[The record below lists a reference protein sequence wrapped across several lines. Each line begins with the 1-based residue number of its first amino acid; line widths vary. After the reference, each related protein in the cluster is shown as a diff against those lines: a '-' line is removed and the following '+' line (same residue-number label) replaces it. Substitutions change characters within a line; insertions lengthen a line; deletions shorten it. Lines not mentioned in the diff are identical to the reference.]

1 MAAPY
6 RRPRAA
12 GHAGSVR
19 AVTPSGA
26 VSVEE
31 VEGRKAL
38 QRFLELPQALHGR
51 DPRWAPPVMAWERYR
66 LDPQR
71 NPFFERG
78 DAVYLLARLRGRPAG
93 RITAQVHHPGAAA
106 GAFGFWWTVD
116 DDAVAAALLDAARA
130 WLAARGCTEAIGPAS
145 FTAADEPGVQVD
157 GFEVPGV
164 TGRPWHPH
172 HLAARL
178 EEAGGVP
185 TGTSPPGGSI
195 WPRLRTRSRGRSP
208 HRASRGRRSSRGSPS
223 GSQEQ
228 PGQAGPYGDPRLAL
242 GPVAAVP
249 DVADAMRSAG
259 VRSAW
264 SLARRARVGTGRV
277 RPSCAA
283 TASRPRWCRASQ
295 RGPRRRLP
303 LAGRAVVAGP
313 GRRPEAVHRTYRVAW

>member
-1 MAAPY
+1 
-6 RRPRAA
+6 
-12 GHAGSVR
+12 V
-19 AVTPSGA
+19 

-38 QRFLELPQALHGR
+38 QRFLELPQALHGH

-66 LDPQR
+66 LDPHR

-93 RITAQVHHPGAAA
+93 RVTAQVPQPGVAA
-106 GAFGFWWTVD
+106 GGFGFWWTVD
-116 DDAVAAALLDAARA
+116 DDAVAGALLAAAQA
-130 WLAARGCTEAIGPAS
+130 WLDSRGCREAIGPLS

-164 TGRPWHPH
+164 TGRPWHPP

-178 EEAGGVP
+178 EAAGAVPAGDQPTWRLDLATVPPEATVP
-185 TGTSPPGGSI
+185 GASPGEPEERDPGD
-195 WPRLRTRSRGRSP
+195 P
-208 HRASRGRRSSRGSPS
+208 
-223 GSQEQ
+223 QED

-264 SLARRARVGTGRV
+264 SLARRARVGDWEGATVV
-277 RPSCAA
+277 RCDGEP
-283 TASRPRWCRASQ
+283 ASLVP
-295 RGPRRRLP
+295 P
-303 LAGRAVVAGP
+303 LAAAARAAGYRWLVAPWSPDP
-313 GRRPEAVHRTYRVAW
+313 GARPEAVHRTYRFRW

>member
-1 MAAPY
+1 
-6 RRPRAA
+6 
-12 GHAGSVR
+12 
-19 AVTPSGA
+19 VTPSAA

-106 GAFGFWWTVD
+106 GGFGFWWTVD

-145 FTAADEPGVQVD
+145 FTAGDEPGVQVD

-178 EEAGGVP
+178 EEAGAVP
-185 TGTSPPGGSI
+185 TGDQPT
-195 WPRLRTRSRGRSP
+195 WRLDLTAAQDEVSGP
-208 HRASRGRRSSRGSPS
+208 EPSPS
-223 GSQEQ
+223 EPGAPEQPGEREREQQEQ

-264 SLARRARVGTGRV
+264 SLARRARVGDWEGATVV
-277 RPSCAA
+277 RCDGEPAALVPRLAA
-283 TASRPRWCRASQ
+283 TARAAGYRW
-295 RGPRRRLP
+295 L
-303 LAGRAVVAGP
+303 VAPWSPDP
-313 GRRPEAVHRTYRVAW
+313 GAEPEAVHRTYRVAW